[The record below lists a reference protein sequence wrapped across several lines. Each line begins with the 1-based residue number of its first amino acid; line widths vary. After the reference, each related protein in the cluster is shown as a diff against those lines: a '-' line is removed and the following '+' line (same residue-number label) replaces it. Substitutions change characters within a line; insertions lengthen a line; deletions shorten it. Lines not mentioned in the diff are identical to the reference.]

1 MADEGADE
9 VKVFRRTDA
18 EDLETN
24 AQSSHQLAEDKKDV
38 VLETELESRPNG
50 DPLIGSKSGAFVKPI
65 PSPSFANLANLQNA
79 AAYSPSFGLPFM
91 MPWIMSQPYGMGM
104 RAPMSPSFM
113 PCVMPAALSPHNME
127 MYRQMMM
134 MNGPCS
140 PLYGS
145 MAAAGMKMDVP
156 LAASMRS
163 SNPLNQMNQ
172 MRLPFVSSP
181 ITSMANNM
189 SHDGMRRTRDGK
201 VKKEDHI
208 KKPLNAFMWFM
219 KENRPKLMEE
229 LGYKEKQS
237 AELNKEL
244 GKRWHDLPKEEQ
256 QKYFDMARAD
266 REQHKAKY
274 PGWSARENY
283 AVHKRKKKRRD
294 KSEDVSDMKKCRAR
308 FGIANTDQWCKF
320 CKRKKKCMYSTYDPT
335 DAMSEEHGDRTSS
348 GPSPLTSSLGPSPL
362 GGVVD
367 HDASDSESEVDEE
380 DRTLVDMDIQE
391 AAMQQQA
398 ITRDNELAAF

>member
-1 MADEGADE
+1 
-9 VKVFRRTDA
+9 
-18 EDLETN
+18 
-24 AQSSHQLAEDKKDV
+24 
-38 VLETELESRPNG
+38 
-50 DPLIGSKSGAFVKPI
+50 
-65 PSPSFANLANLQNA
+65 
-79 AAYSPSFGLPFM
+79 
-91 MPWIMSQPYGMGM
+91 MGM
-104 RAPMSPSFM
+104 RAPMSPSFV
-113 PCVMPAALSPHNME
+113 PCVMPAALSPHNVE

-156 LAASMRS
+156 LTASMRT

-189 SHDGMRRTRDGK
+189 TNDGLRRTRDGK
-201 VKKEDHI
+201 VKKVSFLLQYMESVTNYSKSLYSIYIQMVRLLQEDHI

-294 KSEDVSDMKKCRAR
+294 KSEDVTDMKKCRAR

-335 DAMSEEHGDRTSS
+335 DTLSEEHGDRTSS

-362 GGVVD
+362 GGVAD